1 MKAFLIE
8 FVKLQIELIYNEIDE
23 IGGNEENDD
32 VQKAVSGY
40 EESDK
45 GDDNQSLTMPI
56 SCSKGQVD
64 E

>member
-56 SCSKGQVD
+56 SCSEGQVD